1 MKGLKGIVATAMSA
15 AIGVAVMTGS
25 VTAQDWPSKNI
36 TMIVPFGAGG
46 SIDRFAR
53 GLAQHWEARLDGVS
67 IVVENRPGASGLL
80 GATTFLNTP
89 ADGHTLFIGIQPT
102 LSMNVVVQNADFS
115 LDDFAFVNFEQRDYG
130 DVVVS
135 ANSRFDSLEQFVEE
149 ARANPDTLS
158 AAMILGG
165 GTSLFG
171 LALLQELD
179 LDVRVVTFD
188 SGGALRTNMLGN
200 HSDITISGA
209 YGDLSL
215 GDQVKVLAVASP
227 EPFPGLDNAVP
238 ASQAY
243 PDLNIPRIGDSRFVA
258 VHAEFAQNNPDEFAA
273 LVESYR
279 ATFESAEYQEYIRST
294 GTDVISGYI
303 GPDASTEQAEA
314 MSEVVD
320 RFKDVLTNN

>member
-1 MKGLKGIVATAMSA
+1 MSGFKTLTAAAALGLIALAGGA
-15 AIGVAVMTGS
+15 AADG
-25 VTAQDWPSKNI
+25 WPEKNI

-80 GATTFLNTP
+80 GAKTFLNMP
-89 ADGHTLFIGIQPT
+89 ADGHTVFVGIQPT
-102 LSMNVVVQNADFS
+102 LSMNTVVQNADFT
-115 LDDFAFVNFEQRDYG
+115 LEDFAFINFEQRDYG
-130 DVVVS
+130 DIVVS
-135 ANSRFDSLEQFVEE
+135 ASSRFNSLEDFVAE
-149 ARANPDTLS
+149 AKAKPGELS

-171 LALLQELD
+171 LALMQELG
-179 LDVRVVTFD
+179 LDVRSVTFD

-200 HSDITISGA
+200 HSDVTISGA

-227 EPFPGLDNAVP
+227 EPFPGLDGAVSV
-238 ASQAY
+238 AQAY
-243 PDLNIPRIGDSRFVA
+243 PDLDIPKIGDSRFIA
-258 VHAEFAQNNPDEFAA
+258 VHAAFAKDNPDDFAK
-273 LVESYR
+273 LVESYK
-279 ATFESAEYQEYIRST
+279 ATFESAEYQAYLKET
-294 GTDVISGYI
+294 GTDIISGYM
-303 GPDASTEQAEA
+303 GPEASTELAFEMKA
-314 MSEVVD
+314 VVE

>member
-1 MKGLKGIVATAMSA
+1 MSGWKTMAVSA
-15 AIGVAVMTGS
+15 ALGMMAFSAPAMADG
-25 VTAQDWPSKNI
+25 WPSKTI

-53 GLAQHWEARLDGVS
+53 GLAQFWEKNLDGVS
-67 IVVENRPGASGLL
+67 IIVENRPGASGLL
-80 GATTFLNTP
+80 GAKTFLNAP
-89 ADGHTLFIGIQPT
+89 ADGHTLFVGIQPT
-102 LSMNVVVQNADFS
+102 LSINTVVQGADFS
-115 LDDFAFVNFEQRDYG
+115 LDDFAFINIEQRDYG

-135 ANSRFDSLEQFVEE
+135 ANSRFDSLEDFVAE
-149 ARANPDTLS
+149 AREKPGTLS

-179 LDVRVVTFD
+179 LDVRTVTFN
-188 SGGALRTNMLGN
+188 SGGELRTNMLGD

-238 ASQAY
+238 VAKAY
-243 PDLNIPRIGDSRFVA
+243 PDVDVPQIGDSRFVA
-258 VHAEFAQNNPDEFAA
+258 VHSAFVTEHPEDFGEM
-273 LVESYR
+273 VRSYKE
-279 ATFESAEYQEYIRST
+279 TFDSPEYQEYLKST
-294 GTDVISGYI
+294 GTDIISGYM
-303 GPDASTEQAEA
+303 GPSEA
-314 MSEVVD
+314 MKLATAMEKVVV
-320 RFKDVLTNN
+320 RFKDVLSNE